1 MQEFA
6 DYLAKIENPR
16 HRERTAALLAWVA
29 EEYPELEPRIAWN
42 QPMFTYHG
50 TFIIGLSVAGKHL
63 AIAPEKAGIQHF
75 SRDILQSGYDHS
87 QQLIRIPWDHAVDYS
102 LLKRIVDYNIKDK
115 AGCKTF
121 WRG

>member
-42 QPMFTYHG
+42 QPMFTHHG
-50 TFIIGLSVAGKHL
+50 TFIIGFSVAGKHL

-87 QQLIRIPWDHAVDYS
+87 QQLIRIPVNPCCH
-102 LLKRIVDYNIKDK
+102 
-115 AGCKTF
+115 
-121 WRG
+121 